1 MNLPTDLF
9 SQVSENDFADSS
21 FFHRLKKFSRCL
33 ISEVILFQHFP
44 FGNAK
49 SVQDET
55 ENPVAH
61 ILPFTRYRYI
71 LHLAFRSYYCISL
84 YSAAYCVTDKQQL
97 LTHISNGRYRYYS
110 LQFTAINCIVCCPY
124 TSFAARTPHA
134 LSASLSARRPLSV
147 LLARP
152 ASSESP
158 MLRTPD
164 CRPHSVAR

>member
-1 MNLPTDLF
+1 M
-9 SQVSENDFADSS
+9 Q
-21 FFHRLKKFSRCL
+21 
-33 ISEVILFQHFP
+33 
-44 FGNAK
+44 K

-71 LHLAFRSYYCISL
+71 LHLAFHRYYCISL
-84 YSAAYCVTDKQQL
+84 YSATYCVTDKQQL
-97 LTHISNGRYRYYS
+97 LTLISNRGSKDYS
-110 LQFTAINCIVCCPY
+110 LQFTAINCIVCCPH

-134 LSASLSARRPLSV
+134 LSASLSARRPLSA
-147 LLARP
+147 LFTHP

>member
-1 MNLPTDLF
+1 M
-9 SQVSENDFADSS
+9 Q
-21 FFHRLKKFSRCL
+21 
-33 ISEVILFQHFP
+33 
-44 FGNAK
+44 K

-55 ENPVAH
+55 ENPLAH

-71 LHLAFRSYYCISL
+71 LHLAFRSHCYHYIPPH
-84 YSAAYCVTDKQQL
+84 SAAYCIAIEQQVMIL
-97 LTHISNGRYRYYS
+97 ISNRRSKDYS
-110 LQFTAINCIVCCPY
+110 LQFTAINCIVCCPH